1 MGTPVQE
8 ETGEGKR
15 RATPRWRAASLT
27 ETVGRA
33 PFERHGRRTGE
44 AAR

>member
-1 MGTPVQE
+1 MDTPVQ
-8 ETGEGKR
+8 GEAGGGKR
-15 RATPRWRAASLT
+15 RATHRWRVASPT